1 MTDRPVQFQWDGEA
15 MVPANRFWAGVC
27 DKQFVVGER
36 YTLAEHHERSGNS
49 HRHYFAEVK
58 TAWDNLPED
67 QAERFPTP
75 EHLRAYAL
83 IKTGW
88 HDKADFVASSKAEA
102 LRMAAFL
109 RPIDEY
115 SIVLVKDNIVSRF
128 TAKSQAYRAMN
139 KKDFQASKDAV
150 LDYVSGLCGISV
162 EELNTNTDQ
171 AA

>member
-1 MTDRPVQFQWDGEA
+1 MERPIPFIWDGES
-15 MVPANRFWAGVC
+15 MTPINGYWAREA
-27 DKQFVVGER
+27 DKRFVVGAVHCLQER
-36 YTLAEHHERSGNS
+36 LERSAKS
-49 HRHYFAEVK
+49 HRFFFAEVK

>member
-15 MVPANRFWAGVC
+15 MVPANGFWARLC
-27 DKQFVVGER
+27 DRLFVVGER
-36 YTLAEHHERSGNS
+36 YSLAEHHERSGNS
-49 HRHYFAEVK
+49 HRHFFAAVK
-58 TAWDNLPED
+58 QGWLNVPED
-67 QAERFPTP
+67 QAERWPTP

-88 HDKADFVASSKAEA
+88 HNRSDFPAASKAEA

-115 SIVLVKDNIVSRF
+115 SIVTVTDNIVSRF

-139 KKDFQASKDAV
+139 KADFKASKDAV
-150 LDYVSGLCGISV
+150 LDYIAEITGISV
-162 EELNTNTDQ
+162 EELNANTDQ